1 VSGLFGLLGMSSR
14 AMDAQR
20 FGLDV
25 TGQNLANVNT
35 PGYSRR
41 VVDLGA
47 VPPANARYSAGQ
59 GVEVLGVRAQRER
72 LFDLR
77 LYREVPQEQREAAI
91 YESLQ
96 TVEVALGEPGKSL
109 DNSLTKFFD
118 AWATLADAP
127 TSATARAQVVAEGQA
142 LSSSFKAMAGR
153 LDDASLDV
161 DTKVRGA
168 VEEIN
173 ALASQVAS
181 LNAKISSVSTENAL
195 HLRDERTE
203 ALKKLATFVDIQT
216 TEDKN
221 GSVTVSFGLGSPLV
235 TGNESYKVGILEEP
249 TTGFARITSALGNDV
264 TGQVTG
270 GRLAGLIHTRDTLI
284 PNYNTQ
290 LDALA
295 YEVVQ
300 QVNTLHDAGFTLGGV
315 DAPPFFNA
323 LGSATDAA
331 ELIGMN
337 AAVTGNPS
345 LVAAG
350 GVAGTPG
357 DNTVARNLANL
368 RDAKLLAGNTA
379 SFGDAWSQIVY
390 RVGQD
395 GATAKGE
402 MESRSEVVRQI
413 ENLQDSVAGVSLDEE
428 AAAMMR
434 FQRAYEAN
442 ARYFSVINSALDVLM
457 NLGR

>member
-1 VSGLFGLLGMSSR
+1 MSSR

-47 VPPANARYSAGQ
+47 VPPVNSRISAGS

-109 DNSLTKFFD
+109 DSSLTKFFD
-118 AWATLADAP
+118 AWSTLADAP

-153 LDDASLDV
+153 LEAASLDV
-161 DTKVRGA
+161 DRKVRGT

-173 ALASQVAS
+173 ALATQIAS
-181 LNAKISSVSTENAL
+181 LNAKISSVGSEGAL
-195 HLRDERTE
+195 HLKDEQTE

-216 TEDKN
+216 IEDKD

-235 TGNESYKVGILEEP
+235 TGNQAYTVGITNAP
-249 TTGFARITSALGNDV
+249 VTGFARITAGGSDV
-264 TGQVTG
+264 TTLVKG
-270 GRLAGLIHTRDTLI
+270 GRLAGLIQTRDTLL

-290 LDALA
+290 LDTLA

-323 LGSATDAA
+323 LGSSADAA
-331 ELIGMN
+331 SLIGMN
-337 AAVTGNPS
+337 AAVIGNPS

-350 GVAGTPG
+350 GVANTPG
-357 DNTVARNLANL
+357 DNQVARNLANL
-368 RDAKLLAGNTA
+368 RDAKVLAGNTA

-395 GATAKGE
+395 ASTAKGE
-402 MESRSEVVRQI
+402 MESRGEVVRQI

-442 ARYFSVINSALDVLM
+442 ARFFATINQALDVLM

>member
-1 VSGLFGLLGMSSR
+1 MSSR

-47 VPPANARYSAGQ
+47 VPPVNSRISAGS
-59 GVEVLGVRAQRER
+59 GVEVLGVRSQRER

-77 LYREVPQEQREAAI
+77 LYREVPQAQREAAI

-118 AWATLADAP
+118 AWSTLADAP

-142 LSSSFKAMAGR
+142 LASSFKAMAGR

-161 DTKVRGA
+161 DSKVRGA

-173 ALASQVAS
+173 ALATQIAS
-181 LNAKISSVSTENAL
+181 LNAKISSVGTEGAL

-216 TEDKN
+216 TEDKDGN
-221 GSVTVSFGLGSPLV
+221 VTVSFGLGSPLV
-235 TGNESYKVGILEEP
+235 TGSESYKVGITEEP
-249 TTGFARITSALGNDV
+249 TTGFARITSAGNDV
-264 TGQVTG
+264 TNLVKG
-270 GRLAGLIHTRDTLI
+270 GRLAGLIHARDTLI

-290 LDALA
+290 LDTLA

-331 ELIGMN
+331 ETIGMN
-337 AAVTGNPS
+337 AALLGNHS

-350 GVAGTPG
+350 GVANTPG
-357 DNTVARNLANL
+357 DNTVARSLANL
-368 RDAKLLAGNTA
+368 RDAKVLSGNTA
-379 SFGDAWSQIVY
+379 TFGDAWSQIVY

-402 MESRSEVVRQI
+402 AESRGEVVRQI

-434 FQRAYEAN
+434 FQRAFEAN
-442 ARYFSVINSALDVLM
+442 ARYFSVINSALDTLM

>member
-47 VPPANARYSAGQ
+47 VPPVDARITAGQ

-118 AWATLADAP
+118 AWSTLADAP

-142 LSSSFKAMAGR
+142 LASSFKAMAGR

-173 ALASQVAS
+173 ALTTQIAS

-235 TGNESYKVGILEEP
+235 TGNESYKVGITEEP
-249 TTGFARITSALGNDV
+249 TTGFARITSAGIDV
-264 TGQVTG
+264 TTSLKG
-270 GRLAGLIHTRDTLI
+270 GRLAGLVYTRDTLL

-290 LDALA
+290 LDTLA
-295 YEVVQ
+295 YTVVQ

-315 DAPPFFNA
+315 DAPVFFNA
-323 LGSATDAA
+323 LGSATGAA
-331 ELIGMN
+331 KVISMN
-337 AAVTGNPS
+337 TAITGNPS

-350 GVAGTPG
+350 GVAATPG

-368 RDAKLLAGNTA
+368 RDAKVLAGNT
-379 SFGDAWSQIVY
+379 STFGDAWSQIVY

>member
-1 VSGLFGLLGMSSR
+1 MSSR

-47 VPPANARYSAGQ
+47 VPPVNARYSAGQ

-118 AWATLADAP
+118 AWSTLADAP

-142 LSSSFKAMAGR
+142 LASSFKAMAGR

-173 ALASQVAS
+173 ALSTQIAS
-181 LNAKISSVSTENAL
+181 LNAKISSVGTENAL

-216 TEDKN
+216 TEDKD

-235 TGNESYKVGILEEP
+235 TGNESYNVGITEEP
-249 TTGFARITSALGNDV
+249 TTGFARVTSAGIDV
-264 TGQVTG
+264 TDPGQ
-270 GRLAGLIHTRDTLI
+270 GRTSRRPDPHARHADPELQHAARHAGL
-284 PNYNTQ
+284 
-290 LDALA
+290 
-295 YEVVQ
+295 
-300 QVNTLHDAGFTLGGV
+300 
-315 DAPPFFNA
+315 
-323 LGSATDAA
+323 
-331 ELIGMN
+331 
-337 AAVTGNPS
+337 
-345 LVAAG
+345 
-350 GVAGTPG
+350 
-357 DNTVARNLANL
+357 
-368 RDAKLLAGNTA
+368 
-379 SFGDAWSQIVY
+379 
-390 RVGQD
+390 
-395 GATAKGE
+395 
-402 MESRSEVVRQI
+402 
-413 ENLQDSVAGVSLDEE
+413 
-428 AAAMMR
+428 
-434 FQRAYEAN
+434 
-442 ARYFSVINSALDVLM
+442 
-457 NLGR
+457 

>member
-1 VSGLFGLLGMSSR
+1 MSSR

-47 VPPANARYSAGQ
+47 IPPANSRYSAGQ

-109 DNSLTKFFD
+109 DNSLTKFFN
-118 AWATLADAP
+118 AWSTLADAP

-142 LSSSFKAMAGR
+142 LASSFKAMAGR

-173 ALASQVAS
+173 ALASQIAS

-235 TGNESYKVGILEEP
+235 TGNEAYKVGILEEP
-249 TTGFARITSALGNDV
+249 STGFARITSAGNDV
-264 TGQVTG
+264 TNLVQG
-270 GRLAGLIHTRDTLI
+270 GRLAGLIHTRDTLL

-290 LDALA
+290 LDTLA

-323 LGSATDAA
+323 LGGVADAA
-331 ELIGMN
+331 EMIGMN

-350 GVAGTPG
+350 GVANTPG

-368 RDAKLLAGNTA
+368 RDAKVLAGNTA
-379 SFGDAWSQIVY
+379 SFGDAWGQLVY

-402 MESRSEVVRQI
+402 MESRGEVVRQI